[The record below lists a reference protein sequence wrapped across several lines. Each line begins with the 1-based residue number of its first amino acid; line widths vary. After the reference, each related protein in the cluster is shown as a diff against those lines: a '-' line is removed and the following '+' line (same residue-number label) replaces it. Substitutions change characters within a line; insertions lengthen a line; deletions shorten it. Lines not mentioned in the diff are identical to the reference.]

1 MNSIFDDA
9 ILVNEINAGS
19 AVCCDG
25 CNGPYDENKMNG
37 GVIIGS
43 SAYCQECSDRYGWEA
58 KDYEYADE
66 VTEVMDK
73 DKTFEQN
80 VLDYREKMT
89 GSTNA
94 ISRIYAYS
102 TEDER

>member
-1 MNSIFDDA
+1 MSIFEDA
-9 ILVNEINAGS
+9 VLVNEINAGNV
-19 AVCCDG
+19 VCCDG
-25 CNGPYDENKMNG
+25 CNGPYDENKRNG

-58 KDYEYADE
+58 EGYEHADE
-66 VTEVMDK
+66 ITDIMDK